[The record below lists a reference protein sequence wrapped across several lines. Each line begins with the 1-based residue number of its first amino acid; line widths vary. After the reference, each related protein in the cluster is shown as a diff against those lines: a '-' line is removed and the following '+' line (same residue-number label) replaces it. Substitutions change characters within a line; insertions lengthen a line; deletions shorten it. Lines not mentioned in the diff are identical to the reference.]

1 VGSPDVL
8 VVITLVALVAAGLA
22 IAIALARGRRLVAME
37 SGAQR
42 FPAAAAAD
50 PWASVGGAE
59 LARLADYAGV
69 GLLHVGLDGLISVA
83 NGHAHRYLG
92 RADDSLPGE
101 SPIAAFLDHR
111 IDSLLGQVAGRGS
124 GHLDLVL
131 PGEPQRTLLLRAERD
146 AAGTGTWIVIHDVS
160 ELRRLRRIRTEFI
173 DNLSH
178 ELRTPLTTIRVLSEV
193 LSAEAERTP
202 LPDRVRD
209 SIAKIDVE
217 TGHLVQMVT
226 ELLDLARIEEGEATL
241 RRDPVDLGQVV
252 EDAIGRLRPYAE
264 RQGVPLRGEVPGS
277 AAERTIEG
285 DAERLGQL
293 LLNLLHNAIKFS
305 EPDAVVTVRVRPSD
319 GHVRIEVEDHGPGI
333 PRRDL
338 ERIFERFYKV
348 DRARTRGGPGGT
360 GLGLAIARHIA
371 EGHGGRTWVES
382 EEGMGATF
390 IVELPRAAAGV
401 ELPPATR

>member
-1 VGSPDVL
+1 MGSPEVL
-8 VVITLVALVAAGLA
+8 VVITLGALVSAVVAIAVALK
-22 IAIALARGRRLVAME
+22 RGRRIAALE
-37 SGAQR
+37 SGTRR

-50 PWASVGGAE
+50 PWASIGGVE
-59 LARLADYAGV
+59 LARLADYADV
-69 GLLHVGLDGLISVA
+69 GLLHVGSDGLISVA
-83 NGHAHRYLG
+83 NGPAHRYLG
-92 RADDSLPGE
+92 RADDALPGE

-111 IDSLLGQVAGRGS
+111 IDSLFAQVAGSGS
-124 GHLDLVL
+124 GRLDLVL

-146 AAGTGTWIVIHDVS
+146 AAGTGAWIVVHDVS

-193 LSAEAERTP
+193 LSAEAGREP

-217 TGHLVQMVT
+217 TGHLVQMFT
-226 ELLDLARIEEGEATL
+226 ELLDLARIEQGEAPL

-252 EDAIGRLRPYAE
+252 EDAIGRVRPYAE

-277 AAERTIEG
+277 AAARTIEG

-305 EPDAVVTVRVRPSD
+305 EPDAAVAVRVRSSN
-319 GHVRIEVEDHGPGI
+319 GHARIEVEDHGPGI

-348 DRARTRGGPGGT
+348 DRARTRGGPGST
-360 GLGLAIARHIA
+360 GLGLAIARHVA
-371 EGHGGRTWVES
+371 EGHGGRIWAES
-382 EEGMGATF
+382 EEGRGATF
-390 IVELPRAAAGV
+390 IVELPRDAA
-401 ELPPATR
+401 RS